1 MSDIFKW
8 NDEYLIGIDEID
20 AQHKRL
26 FSIAATFEQAKTDSQ
41 SKKALMEVFRYTR
54 EHFSLEELFMKKVN
68 YPGYYEH
75 KQEHEIFIDQ
85 LNDLVSGFDNSP
97 AERDKLITLF
107 AHWVVDHICN
117 SDHLMTSF
125 VDTKT

>member
-26 FSIAATFEQAKTDSQ
+26 FSIASTFEQAKTDSQ
-41 SKKALMEVFRYTR
+41 SRKALMEVFRYTR
-54 EHFSLEELFMKKVN
+54 EHFTLEELFMKKVN
-68 YPGYYEH
+68 YPGYLDH
-75 KQEHEIFIDQ
+75 KHEHEMFIDQ
-85 LNDLVSGFDNSP
+85 LNDLVSCFDNSP
-97 AERDKLITLF
+97 EERDKLITLL

-117 SDHLMTSF
+117 SDHLMTTF